1 MAEKLSRARM
11 CLSVLAVGIALLIV
25 AIWHERHRWSWPA
38 TWISG
43 LMTTLL
49 GIADKTLGTLNTH
62 AAGLGVILTFG
73 FGLMSW
79 IEQRKRTKAVM
90 EAAAAGTLRA
100 ETDD

>member
-1 MAEKLSRARM
+1 MALIASLVWSNREK
-11 CLSVLAVGIALLIV
+11 
-25 AIWHERHRWSWPA
+25 WSWPA

-49 GIADKTLGTLNTH
+49 GLVDKTLGTLNTH
-62 AAGLGVILTFG
+62 AAGLGVILTFA

-79 IEQRKRTKAVM
+79 LEQRKRTKAVM

-100 ETDD
+100 EADD